1 MTELEIT
8 ELLIELG
15 NQGVTGIKI
24 HYDGSGD
31 SGAIEEVNYTT
42 DPCASPDDVDDNVEV
57 WGGNSL
63 GEINASAYEKF
74 KNLGYTLLEGVEDW
88 YNNEG
93 GFGDICICV
102 PSGKYIINNNVRI
115 TNVEF
120 YLHDGNLLEK
130 SEN

>member
-31 SGAIEEVNYTT
+31 SGAIEEINYTT

-63 GEINASAYEKF
+63 GEINSNAYSKLESF
-74 KNLGYTLLEGVEDW
+74 GYNLLEDVEDW

-115 TNVEF
+115 ANTEF
-120 YLHDGNLLEK
+120 YLHEGDLLEK
-130 SEN
+130 SVK